1 MQEIDNCK
9 GTYEMYEK
17 EKKKKEILKKKVNR
31 YKSDIQKADQENRD
45 INIEKDQ
52 TIIQIKN
59 SFMSNYSSVIF
70 IRENGRIAKWGW
82 KHEKKTEWK
91 ISFV

>member
-1 MQEIDNCK
+1 
-9 GTYEMYEK
+9 MYEK

-59 SFMSNYSSVIF
+59 SFMSKYSSVIF
-70 IRENGRIAKWGW
+70 IRENGRIAKWSW
-82 KHEKKTEWK
+82 KHEKKTKWK